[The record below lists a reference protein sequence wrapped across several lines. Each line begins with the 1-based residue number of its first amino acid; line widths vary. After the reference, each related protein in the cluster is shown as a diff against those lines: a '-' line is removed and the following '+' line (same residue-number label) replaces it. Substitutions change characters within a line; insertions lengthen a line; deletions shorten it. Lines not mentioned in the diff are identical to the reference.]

1 MSELKVNKL
10 SPESGTT
17 LTLGDAGDTI
27 VNNGTASGFLPTA
40 GSDGNILTS
49 DGTNW
54 ASEAPA
60 GGGMHT
66 LLTTVNASNSASVEF
81 TSSID
86 STYSTY
92 MIRFDEVVPVNDAQD
107 FYLQFGTGSSPTWET
122 SNYDYHNQR
131 MSGSSSSEAHHQ
143 STGQASIKMTN
154 SGLGNTSTEPGWNG
168 WMTIFN
174 PASSTKKKMAQSLSM
189 CYAYNAHVHAHWVG
203 GVWETTTAVTAFK
216 IYCDNGNFS
225 GTFRLYGLA

>member
-92 MIRFDEVVPVNDAQD
+92 MIRFDEVVPVHDAQD
-107 FYLQFGTGSSPTWET
+107 FYLKQNYLIFVKHEEPAIELQFSNSVQGSYKTATAAIINEVSKTIT
-122 SNYDYHNQR
+122 VNQE
-131 MSGSSSSEAHHQ
+131 EAVQ
-143 STGQASIKMTN
+143 FYRLKGISVKI
-154 SGLGNTSTEPGWNG
+154 
-168 WMTIFN
+168 
-174 PASSTKKKMAQSLSM
+174 TKIDLA
-189 CYAYNAHVHAHWVG
+189 G
-203 GVWETTTAVTAFK
+203 GEVNLT
-216 IYCDNGNFS
+216 YQ
-225 GTFRLYGLA
+225 